1 MDPSIS
7 ADHLWN
13 ALVEGGDAS
22 QKAVASFTAL
32 PEGQKDTAFEQ
43 LLRRTEGYI
52 LTLIAEETAGNRHIF
67 RESKA
72 KFLRVLDAIPSLANT
87 DALKETAQKRIA
99 EIDKQSE
106 PLTNIDIVMK
116 CDEIAD
122 KLNPLTLSDLT
133 GPKVIECTSLEE
145 LKQQLSELVPPEVAA
160 HIISEIGDSDDAI
173 ITGSISLSKNTKKKN
188 PPPANN

>member
-13 ALVEGGDAS
+13 ALVEGGAGS

-32 PEGQKDTAFEQ
+32 PERQKEAAFEQ

-52 LTLIAEETAGNRHIF
+52 STLIAEETAGNRHIF

-72 KFLRVLDAIPSLANT
+72 KFLRVLDSIPALADT
-87 DALKETAQKRIA
+87 DTLKDAAQKKIA

-106 PLTNIDIVMK
+106 PLTNIDIAMK

-133 GPKVIECTSLEE
+133 GPNVIECNSLEE
-145 LKQQLSELVPPEVAA
+145 LKQQLSGLLPPEVAA
-160 HIISEIGDSDDAI
+160 HIISEI
-173 ITGSISLSKNTKKKN
+173 
-188 PPPANN
+188 